1 MGTVTTD
8 AHGGRA
14 AGTDAAVAAVQRYCD
29 SGNPS
34 AFLAFNRGNSYFRL
48 PGDDG
53 LIVHRPVGRY
63 LVQFGGPF
71 AAAGTRDRLLA
82 AFVDFAAAQD
92 REIVAVQVQAADAAV
107 FLDAGFVVNQM
118 GASYAVDL
126 DTFTLAGTRFMQL
139 RNKISRALRSGLHIA
154 EARYDDWRE
163 AIARLDAAWLRTKG
177 EDVRA
182 LEFLVGET
190 GGPHQELRRLFVAT
204 REGRLVG
211 YISYSPVYGPQAGWM
226 HDLSRRR
233 PDSGPGVM
241 EAVNKAAI
249 EVFRT
254 EGVRWLH
261 FGFTPFTSLDAPA
274 FPGHSRAFHWFV
286 HHLWEHGEAVYPART
301 QLAYKEKWAPTLVLP
316 EYLAF
321 QHRASLPAL
330 VHVFRACN
338 AV

>member
-1 MGTVTTD
+1 MDTVTTD
-8 AHGGRA
+8 ALGTQSTGTEA
-14 AGTDAAVAAVQRYCD
+14 AAAAVRRYCD

-34 AFLAFNRGNSYFRL
+34 AYLAFNRGNSYFRL

-53 LIVHRPVGRY
+53 LIVYRPVGRY
-63 LVQFGGPF
+63 LVQFGGVF
-71 AAAGTRDRLLA
+71 AAPGSRARLLA

-92 REIVAVQVQAADAAV
+92 REIVAVQVQGADAPV

-139 RNKISRALRSGLHIA
+139 RNKISKALRGGLVIT
-154 EARYDDWRE
+154 EAPYADWRKAVTE
-163 AIARLDAAWLRTKG
+163 LDAAWLGTKG
-177 EDVRA
+177 EGVRA

-190 GGPHQELRRLFVAT
+190 GGPLQRLRRLFVAT
-204 REGRLVG
+204 REEELVG
-211 YISYSPVYGPQAGWM
+211 YISYSPVHGPQAGWM

-233 PDSGPGVM
+233 PDAGPGVM

-249 EVFRT
+249 EVFRA

-261 FGFTPFTSLDAPA
+261 FGFTPFTSLDAPR
-274 FPGHSRAFHWFV
+274 FPGYSLAFHWFV
-286 HHLWEHGEAVYPART
+286 NHLWEHGEAVYPART

-321 QHRASLPAL
+321 QRRASLPGL